1 MSKLKHEIKA
11 SALHEMGVKL
21 EDVLEAAKMEL
32 AKFRGVQESNKEL
45 MQKVED
51 LCAHV
56 DNDLKAGVF
65 DIATAGHVKKYILRA
80 VEVIRNLG
88 IQAEINS
95 YTAQGRI
102 QGTQKTIALT
112 KAMFDAERASVVAM
126 EAIEKA
132 VAAGEEVRPHERV
145 SGVHPGNPLADRVRK
160 SAPLPS
166 AIETQAPTE
175 SPPKPELSVETKPT
189 DPVEEAVAMV
199 AQAEVTTSSVAKV
212 GSDDPFDMLDA
223 LAGSSSDSGP
233 SSPELTVSTPK
244 RTRRKGG

>member
-1 MSKLKHEIKA
+1 
-11 SALHEMGVKL
+11 
-21 EDVLEAAKMEL
+21 
-32 AKFRGVQESNKEL
+32 

-88 IQAEINS
+88 IQAEVNA

-112 KAMFDAERASVVAM
+112 KAMFDAERASVAAM

-160 SAPLPS
+160 ADPLPP
-166 AIETQAPTE
+166 AVDTLAPTE
-175 SPPKPELSVETKPT
+175 PPPKPEPSVETKST

-199 AQAEVTTSSVAKV
+199 TQAEVTPSIAKV

-233 SSPELTVSTPK
+233 SSPELTASTPK